1 MKKIVKNF
9 RGFQKVYENE
19 LNSEDKS
26 TGKIETK
33 PEEAKKAA
41 ELINQSIQQDSQ
53 NAPIKNLLDKIEAQS
68 QKQIREE
75 LDLKNPKSF
84 TKGISGADPQS
95 EAELKSK
102 VEALSKDLNV
112 TEEMQSLYS
121 TLQKTI
127 VKNAPKHPTFGKLEY
142 INVTNNI
149 LQYETAK
156 DPYAFISKPDEPG
169 FVRFEVTESERKHI
183 ENILSESVAKQKTLK
198 WLSAAAQ
205 VLGGSMFLLGIGMIM
220 YGIGKRSQIY
230 GRIHDELNRKFG
242 FWDTDSGADF
252 AVAKHPTD
260 PSRWAPGQSE
270 IIDELERKG
279 MISNVWVGGDDSMDT
294 FGVKK
299 YGWVYNWD
307 KILTSE
313 QTAEL
318 SSNTLT
324 FILGGAVTSGVG
336 ALSFWAGMVLEDKNK
351 INDFL
356 DLFTRTVKA
365 ACFMIGLPVEKL
377 TNTADISEVLSR
389 DFSMQTRK
397 PGYMF

>member
-19 LNSEDKS
+19 LNSQDKS

-68 QKQIREE
+68 QKEIREAI
-75 LDLKNPKSF
+75 DPKSF
-84 TKGISGADPQS
+84 TKAISASDPQS

-112 TEEMQSLYS
+112 TEEMQSLYA
-121 TLQKTI
+121 TLKETI
-127 VKNAPKHPTFGKLEY
+127 EKNAPKHPTFGKLKY
-142 INVTNNI
+142 IDVDNCI
-149 LQYETAK
+149 LHYETAK
-156 DPYAFISKPDEPG
+156 KFDIFGEEEGNI
-169 FVRFEVTESERKHI
+169 RFEVTESERKHI

-205 VLGGSMFLLGIGMIM
+205 VLGGSMFLLGIGMIL
-220 YGIGKRSQIY
+220 YGVGKRSQIY

-242 FWDTDSGADF
+242 FLDTDSGADF
-252 AVAKHPTD
+252 APKHHYDPQNYEDMGIDPTHD
-260 PSRWAPGQSE
+260 KLL
-270 IIDELERKG
+270 DELERKG

-294 FGVKK
+294 FGKK
-299 YGWVYNWD
+299 EYGYVYNWD
-307 KILTSE
+307 KILTSD
-313 QTAEL
+313 QSAEL
-318 SSNTLT
+318 SSNALT

-336 ALSFWAGMVLEDKNK
+336 ALSFWAGMVLDDKNK

-356 DLFTRTVKA
+356 DYFTTTLKA
-365 ACFMIGLPVEKL
+365 ACFTIGLPVEKL

>member
-19 LNSEDKS
+19 LNSQDKS

-68 QKQIREE
+68 QKEIREAI
-75 LDLKNPKSF
+75 DPKSF
-84 TKGISGADPQS
+84 TKGISSSDPQS

-112 TEEMQSLYS
+112 TEEMQSLYA
-121 TLQKTI
+121 TLKQTI
-127 VKNAPKHPTFGKLEY
+127 EKNAPKHPTFGKLKSVGTFYSYRNAGYLEY
-142 INVTNNI
+142 ENGSV
-149 LQYETAK
+149 E
-156 DPYAFISKPDEPG
+156 
-169 FVRFEVTESERKHI
+169 FEITESDKKHI
-183 ENILSESVAKQKTLK
+183 QNILSESVAKQKTLK

-220 YGIGKRSQIY
+220 YGVGKRSQIY

-242 FWDTDSGADF
+242 FLDTDSGADF
-252 AVAKHPTD
+252 APKHYYDPANYEDMGIDPTQD
-260 PSRWAPGQSE
+260 K
-270 IIDELERKG
+270 ILDELQRKG
-279 MISNVWVGGDDSMDT
+279 MISKVWVGGDDSMDS
-294 FGVKK
+294 FGKK
-299 YGWVYNWD
+299 DYGYVYNWD

-313 QTAEL
+313 QSAEL
-318 SSNTLT
+318 SSNALT

-336 ALSFWAGMVLEDKNK
+336 ALSFWGGMVLSDKNK
-351 INDFL
+351 INEFL
-356 DLFTRTVKA
+356 DYFTCTLKA

-389 DFSMQTRK
+389 DFSTQTRK